1 MARPYI
7 MFHNEF
13 NIFNF
18 LHKKINIE
26 FVRLQYFQFKDYDI
40 IRNLEEYEKNFNNKD
55 VATLKSIYIKKNKL
69 RKLIINILKIFPYFL
84 VGNKIDK
91 LNNLINKYYF

>member
-1 MARPYI
+1 MTHPDI

-18 LHKKINIE
+18 LYKKINIE
-26 FVRLQYFQFKDYDI
+26 LVRLQYFQFKDYDI

-69 RKLIINILKIFPYFL
+69 RKLMINILNIFPYFL

-91 LNNLINKYYF
+91 LNKLINRQDL